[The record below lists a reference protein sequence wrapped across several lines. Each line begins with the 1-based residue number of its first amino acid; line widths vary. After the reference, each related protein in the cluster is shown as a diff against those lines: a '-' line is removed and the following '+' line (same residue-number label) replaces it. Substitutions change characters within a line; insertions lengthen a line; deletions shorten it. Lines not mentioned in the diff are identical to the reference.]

1 MYDSIALGGGG
12 SRGFIH
18 LGALRALLE
27 VQGSLEFP
35 GGIYGQS
42 IGAILATALAF
53 RVPLDDMERVCRE
66 KLLMS
71 HVLPDLRVDNLTQF
85 LETKGLFTM
94 DLFESHLIDVFD
106 QLGVDL
112 RGKRICDAPQRLFIT
127 ASNVTTGKPCLLKG
141 DIPIVKALRCS
152 ACIPFLFRPE
162 VLYGELYVDGAIYSR
177 CIRQVTPP
185 GTLVFQI
192 AGGEYNPSDF
202 GSYVYA
208 VAAGPSHQYKSDDL
222 IQFRNIRASALMDA
236 SNEEITAMI
245 QEGYSQARSWL
256 AERIP
261 QKLDESS
268 DSR

>member
-12 SRGFIH
+12 SRGFLH

-42 IGAILATALAF
+42 IGALLATAVAF
-53 RVPLDDMERVCRE
+53 RVPLDVMEQVSRE
-66 KLLMS
+66 KLQMS
-71 HVLPDLRVDNLTQF
+71 HALPDLRINHFSEF

-94 DLFESHLIDVFD
+94 DKFEEHLLEVFD
-106 QLGVDL
+106 SFGIDL
-112 RGKRICDAPQRLFIT
+112 RGKRICDAPQKLYIT
-127 ASNVTTGKPCLLKG
+127 ASNVTTGKPCLLTG
-141 DIPIVKALRCS
+141 DIPLVKALRCS

-162 VLYGELYVDGAIYSR
+162 ILYGQMYIDGGIYIR

-185 GTLVFQI
+185 GTLIVQI
-192 AGGEYNPSDF
+192 SGGEYNPSDF

-208 VAAGPSHQYKSDDL
+208 VAAGPAHQYRADNL
-222 IQFRNIRASALMDA
+222 IQFRNISCSSLADASAED
-236 SNEEITAMI
+236 ITTMI
-245 QEGYSQARSWL
+245 QEGYSQTRSWL

-261 QKLDESS
+261 EKLDESS
-268 DSR
+268 LRG

>member
-27 VQGSLEFP
+27 IRGSLDFP

-66 KLLMS
+66 RLRMS
-71 HVLPDLRVDNLTQF
+71 HILPDLRVDHFAEF

-94 DLFESHLIDVFD
+94 DLFETHLLDVFD
-106 QLGVDL
+106 ALGVDL
-112 RGKRICDAPQRLFIT
+112 RGKRLCDAPQRLFVT
-127 ASNVTTGKPCLLKG
+127 ASNVTTGKACLLTG

-162 VLYGELYVDGAIYSR
+162 VLYGQMYVDGAIYSR
-177 CIRQVTPP
+177 CIRQVTPS

-202 GSYVYA
+202 GSYIYA
-208 VAAGPSHQYKSDDL
+208 VAAGPAHQYKSEDL
-222 IQFRNIRASALMDA
+222 IQFRNISTSSLSDA
-236 SNEEITAMI
+236 TSEEITTMI
-245 QEGYSQARSWL
+245 QEGYSQARSWF

-261 QKLDESS
+261 QKLE
-268 DSR
+268 